1 MISCDT
7 SIFSPLRT
15 RTYTTTQDGFHP
27 MRGHVDKGVTVC
39 MRDGSTLI
47 VQPDSGMRGWKLVR
61 EDGSTYADGLLSAG
75 AVLGAIVDY

>member
-1 MISCDT
+1 MISRNT
-7 SIFSPLRT
+7 SLFDAART

-39 MRDGSTLI
+39 MRDGSMLI
-47 VQPDSGMRGWKLVR
+47 VQPDGMRGWKLVR
-61 EDGSTYADGLLSAG
+61 EDETVYAEGLQSAG

>member
-1 MISCDT
+1 MISRNT
-7 SIFSPLRT
+7 ALFSPLRT

-39 MRDGSTLI
+39 MRDGSMLI
-47 VQPDSGMRGWKLVR
+47 IQPDDGMRGWKLVR
-61 EDGSTYADGLLSAG
+61 EDGTVYAAGLRSAG

>member
-1 MISCDT
+1 MISRDT

-15 RTYTTTQDGFHP
+15 RTYTTTQEGFHP

-39 MRDGSTLI
+39 MRDHSML
-47 VQPDSGMRGWKLVR
+47 VVLPDGMRGWKLIR
-61 EDGSTYADGLLSAG
+61 EDGSVYADGLQSAG